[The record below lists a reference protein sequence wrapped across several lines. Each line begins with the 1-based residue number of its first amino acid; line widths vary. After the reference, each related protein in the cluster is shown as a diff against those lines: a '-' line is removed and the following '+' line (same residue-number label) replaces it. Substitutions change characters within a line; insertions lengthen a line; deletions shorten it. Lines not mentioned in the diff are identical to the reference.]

1 MRARDLEAQPPWQ
14 TRTEDKEEAGNEQY
28 SSETTPAQDSIGS
41 GLDSCHSIFC
51 CAHPTCLLCKGSLFN
66 TLVRWQLF
74 RMDTAFEQSLA
85 DRLVIGDM
93 FGMIS
98 FTARWLLEPMSTIFP
113 TSEKWSD
120 TG

>member
-1 MRARDLEAQPPWQ
+1 
-14 TRTEDKEEAGNEQY
+14 
-28 SSETTPAQDSIGS
+28 
-41 GLDSCHSIFC
+41 
-51 CAHPTCLLCKGSLFN
+51 
-66 TLVRWQLF
+66 
-74 RMDTAFEQSLA
+74 MDTAFEQSLA

-98 FTARWLLEPMSTIFP
+98 FTARWLLEPMSTILP